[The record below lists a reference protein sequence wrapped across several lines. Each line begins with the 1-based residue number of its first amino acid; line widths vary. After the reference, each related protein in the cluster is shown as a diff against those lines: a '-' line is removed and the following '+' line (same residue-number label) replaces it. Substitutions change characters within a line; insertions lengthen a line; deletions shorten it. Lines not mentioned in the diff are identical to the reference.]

1 MFARYLPLLARRG
14 ARITLAC
21 RPPLQPIFERVAGID
36 ALLSPLPDQP
46 LAKINLLQAQF
57 DAWVPLLSL
66 PFHLETGFA
75 TGPAEIPY
83 LSIDPVRTVAWRERY
98 ETAGGRRDRLSRVD
112 HGPRLSALA
121 LVPRPRSHAVVSD
134 SKAVSPG
141 RSA

>member
-1 MFARYLPLLARRG
+1 MFARYLPLVARRG
-14 ARITLAC
+14 AQITLAC

-83 LSIDPVRTVAWRERY
+83 LSIDPVRTPSYPTARLFRQDVQRNWSDVV
-98 ETAGGRRDRLSRVD
+98 ETITQRLVMLAG
-112 HGPRLSALA
+112 
-121 LVPRPRSHAVVSD
+121 
-134 SKAVSPG
+134 K
-141 RSA
+141 